1 MGVRHG
7 YIKTKDVPIADTH
20 VILWTNLLWLHLQLV
35 EKYKQELLC
44 LLYHPHWPEDK
55 ETSSSKKK
63 REKVPSVVSSSQW
76 QEYNSK
82 KFEEKKKKEQEKEE
96 RKKKREEKQ
105 SQKLEKDKQ
114 KKLKKCKATHNTHS
128 ESDSSDEEVEFVETS
143 DSSLEEIEDCAIKL
157 QEVVPHKLKQGVFV
171 LIEFIGD
178 YRPEYFPERD
188 KKNLF
193 MSPSCHRHH
202 PELAQSVSLPPCY
215 EYPYSDPIHSKLEL
229 RRSCSEH
236 HYDVPHFSNSHCNAL
251 TSPSVSSHSVD
262 SIICP
267 ASATQPVDITSVK
280 NHHSDSNQSISSF
293 CSSSSSADSICDVAS
308 GLTTSTDLMDSVS
321 LTTAYVMTCGGR
333 LSLPE
338 SSVSLTI
345 PEERQT
351 QLSPVVMS
359 GPLGLTFKKP
369 VILNFQHCA
378 SLKHS
383 PWNVS
388 VWCSSSQLDESP
400 VWQMYYVSHLSLL
413 VRHAP
418 DPPPFTPSSKRCL
431 ADVWLAELFTP
442 SLFPCFYPSRGVF
455 FKFVLQAIFSEKKTS
470 TYCLELNGY
479 LILVLLTYIAVD
491 RHSLIRMLWR
501 LVEGNPGLGGKVVV
515 LGEETINTPMF
526 TQLDHNQVYLITDQ
540 LMRFVI
546 VGESDKNLN
555 KAVKIL
561 CLAVFAPAPEFHP
574 QMLDY
579 NVRVYTLEDTVA
591 ALEGVKVME
600 NKLGGCLLDKPKT
613 MLFQDGGANLCLSIE
628 DICPGWRCKPQADY
642 QVE

>member
-1 MGVRHG
+1 M
-7 YIKTKDVPIADTH
+7 
-20 VILWTNLLWLHLQLV
+20 
-35 EKYKQELLC
+35 ELCIGLAVA
-44 LLYHPHWPEDK
+44 L
-55 ETSSSKKK
+55 
-63 REKVPSVVSSSQW
+63 
-76 QEYNSK
+76 
-82 KFEEKKKKEQEKEE
+82 
-96 RKKKREEKQ
+96 
-105 SQKLEKDKQ
+105 
-114 KKLKKCKATHNTHS
+114 A
-128 ESDSSDEEVEFVETS
+128 
-143 DSSLEEIEDCAIKL
+143 
-157 QEVVPHKLKQGVFV
+157 VFV
-171 LIEFIGD
+171 LVGLFVVKILQRKGRDDSLASD
-178 YRPEYFPERD
+178 YQPEYFPERD

-236 HYDVPHFSNSHCNAL
+236 HYDVPHFSNSHCHAL

-262 SIICP
+262 SSICP
-267 ASATQPVDITSVK
+267 ASATPPPNKNCTSCNTQLNTETGCLGCITEQPAQAPYNATLFLTPPCPPALSSQWPPRVHQT
-280 NHHSDSNQSISSF
+280 DSWTTRA
-293 CSSSSSADSICDVAS
+293 SSADSICDVTS

-345 PEERQT
+345 PEGAVAKGT
-351 QLSPVVMS
+351 
-359 GPLGLTFKKP
+359 
-369 VILNFQHCA
+369 
-378 SLKHS
+378 
-383 PWNVS
+383 
-388 VWCSSSQLDESP
+388 
-400 VWQMYYVSHLSLL
+400 
-413 VRHAP
+413 RH
-418 DPPPFTPSSKRCL
+418 K
-431 ADVWLAELFTP
+431 
-442 SLFPCFYPSRGVF
+442 
-455 FKFVLQAIFSEKKTS
+455 VL
-470 TYCLELNGY
+470 
-479 LILVLLTYIAVD
+479 IA
-491 RHSLIRMLWR
+491 
-501 LVEGNPGLGGKVVV
+501 KVVV

-600 NKLGGCLLDKPKT
+600 SKLGGCLLDKPKT